1 MALTTTAPTTRL
13 WWLRLLALATI
24 WGTSFLLIKVALDG
38 FGPLQIAFGRVVI
51 GALVLILVVVAG
63 RDALPRDPRMW
74 WHLGVAGLLL
84 NSVPFVL
91 FGLAEQR
98 ISSSLAGICNA
109 ATPLFTVLLT
119 LAALRQER
127 PAPRRIVGLLLGF
140 GGVLVVLDVGNTAG
154 AAAVDPAAVDPAA
167 VDAVGVGMVL
177 GAALCYALGW
187 VYLRR
192 YVTGSPYSGV
202 ALSAGQLATSTVQ
215 LAAVMLVATELP
227 AAFPLAPVLAVVAL
241 GALGTG
247 FAYVLQYRL
256 IRDVG
261 VTVAATVTYVIPV
274 VAVAAGI
281 AVLGEHLHPH
291 QLVGAAVILGGAYL
305 SRPLSDRGA
314 SHRSRA

>member
-1 MALTTTAPTTRL
+1 MAITATVPTTRL
-13 WWLRLLALATI
+13 WWLRLLTLATI

-38 FGPLQIAFGRVVI
+38 FGPLQIAFGRVAI
-51 GALVLILVVVAG
+51 GALVLVAVVVAG

-91 FGLAEQR
+91 FGFAEQR

-119 LAALRQER
+119 LAALRRER
-127 PAPRRIVGLLLGF
+127 PVPRRVAGLVLGF
-140 GGVLVVLDVGNTAG
+140 GGVLVVLDVGNAAG
-154 AAAVDPAAVDPAA
+154 DAA
-167 VDAVGVGMVL
+167 GVGMVL

-192 YVTGSPYSGV
+192 YVTGSPHSGV
-202 ALSAGQLATSTVQ
+202 ALSAGQLAMSSAQ
-215 LAAVMLVATELP
+215 LAVVTLVATEPP
-227 AAFPLAPVLAVVAL
+227 AAFPLGAVLAVVAL

-281 AVLGEHLHPH
+281 AALGELLHPH
-291 QLVGAAVILGGAYL
+291 QLLGAAVILGGAWL
-305 SRPLSDRGA
+305 SRPVSDRGT
-314 SHRSRA
+314 SRR